1 MYSYGRRTLALAA
14 FALAILPATAETAV
28 DEPMQCP
35 TGAVS
40 VYFAPGESLASDE
53 TVDLIGR
60 VGEVA
65 ADCRAAGV
73 DIVAWVD
80 PAEGAAGMGL
90 ALERL
95 KLVAQHLGE
104 GGLPP
109 EQMRV
114 GARVQTGPEHSGLGA
129 RNVRIILRE
138 QDGVTRAD
146 TTPPVVRQPAFLPP
160 NAV

>member
-1 MYSYGRRTLALAA
+1 
-14 FALAILPATAETAV
+14 
-28 DEPMQCP
+28 MQCP

-53 TVDLIGR
+53 TVGLIGR

-65 ADCRAAGV
+65 EDCNAAGV

-80 PAEGAAGMGL
+80 PAEGDEGMGL

-95 KLVAQHLGE
+95 KLVARRLGE
-104 GGLPP
+104 GGLPS

-114 GARVQTGPEHSGLGA
+114 GARVQAGPEHSGLGA

-138 QDGVTRAD
+138 QEGVTQAE
-146 TTPPVVRQPAFLPP
+146 TTPVIRQPALLAP